1 MSNENSYV
9 TIRWGDSTE
18 DNLYLN
24 LSKLDSENL
33 ILVSSDDNSSGS
45 IRTITLTFAGT
56 NNTGEASGSKVNL
69 FITQQA
75 DNSLI
80 AKLYNP

>member
-1 MSNENSYV
+1 MSNETSYV
-9 TIRWGDSTE
+9 TIRWGDDTE

-56 NNTGEASGSKVNL
+56 NHTGEASESKVNL

>member
-45 IRTITLTFAGT
+45 TRTITLTFAGT
-56 NNTGEASGSKVNL
+56 SNTGEASGSKANL

>member
-9 TIRWGDSTE
+9 TIRWGDDTE

-56 NNTGEASGSKVNL
+56 NNTGEASESKVNL
-69 FITQQA
+69 FIIQQA